1 MKVLRYSYKDFIS
14 YGVKVDD
21 VVKKLN
27 GSPFDE
33 ITYSGEETSYS
44 GIKLLAPVKPEKI
57 IAVGLNYMSHVLEL
71 KMDIPHVPVIF
82 LKPPSS
88 VINPFDKIVRPK
100 QSKQVD
106 YEAELAVIINKDCRN
121 VLKSRVK
128 DYIFGYTCL
137 NDVTARDLQL
147 IDSQWTRAKGFDTF
161 CPIGPWIETEGGWK
175 NKRIYAQLNEKI
187 VQDSNTNDF
196 INSVESLISYIS
208 SIMTLKQGDVIST
221 GTAGGIGPMVDG
233 DVIKV
238 TIDGIGTLENSVID

>member
-161 CPIGPWIETEGGWK
+161 CPIGPWIEK
-175 NKRIYAQLNEKI
+175 
-187 VQDSNTNDF
+187 
-196 INSVESLISYIS
+196 ES
-208 SIMTLKQGDVIST
+208 
-221 GTAGGIGPMVDG
+221 
-233 DVIKV
+233 
-238 TIDGIGTLENSVID
+238 E